1 MKNIE
6 EFSGKGSGEWTSR
19 QKKRYNK
26 KSNRTQQKNKT
37 GESKAESN
45 DSPEVPDGGETSDI
59 PGLPSGL
66 VKKQCPPAQ
75 VHCTKTRTRS
85 QDHQQRKTP
94 PQTEAAAAPML
105 QQIRPLPSA
114 AKTTAGDCLQV
125 AHRPSSSSI
134 P

>member
-59 PGLPSGL
+59 PSLPSGL

-75 VHCTKTRTRS
+75 VHCTKHNRV
-85 QDHQQRKTP
+85 
-94 PQTEAAAAPML
+94 
-105 QQIRPLPSA
+105 IF
-114 AKTTAGDCLQV
+114 V
-125 AHRPSSSSI
+125 SI
-134 P
+134 ATIIIIHYLHWLGYVSLYKSHHNMSPVFS